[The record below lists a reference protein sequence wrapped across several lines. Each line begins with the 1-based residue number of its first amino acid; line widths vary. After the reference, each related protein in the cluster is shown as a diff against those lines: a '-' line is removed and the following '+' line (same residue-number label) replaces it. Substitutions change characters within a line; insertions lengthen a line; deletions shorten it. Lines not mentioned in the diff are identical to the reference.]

1 MHSRPTHRV
10 NRSRAFSPHRP
21 RRIAAA
27 LVAGVLAVSG
37 ALAATGPAAASP
49 GLPAH
54 QVLGVTPVTEVGS
67 YGQQV
72 TKVVVEYP
80 ARVDGRRLSPAM
92 FRVEDSGY
100 NFRFDPASELGN
112 LVDREIADIY
122 TTDDPAR
129 LLDTDRPRRPGR
141 YVVLELAD
149 DPDGGW
155 TVITSSCPTFLCSV
169 RVNPDQLTQVTQLAD
184 VVGPRGAVVSA
195 AAPQTPHRITEESID
210 REVDHFRSGSLVTS
224 TGELLY
230 GYRLPERYDPRKRY
244 PLVVALPGHGMGYDG
259 QNRGVQ
265 LASDMLAL
273 AWTQR
278 EWTRTGEDVIVV
290 APQNRRVG
298 KAVEGAQVVEL
309 VEDLTARL
317 AVDRRRVYATSVSYG
332 SQLMWEAFS
341 TRPDL
346 FAGGLLTGGFPGEDD
361 EFAPIAA
368 AEVPMWITHGTGDH
382 LLPVANARA
391 SYDKL
396 VAAYEARGLSERRI
410 AQLARW
416 TEYGDDAF
424 TLPDRHLAAAPT
436 LEDPAT
442 LRWLLAQRKDRP
454 AS

>member
-1 MHSRPTHRV
+1 MRASHRRVHPRTRPLAAVLAAVLVLGGAT
-10 NRSRAFSPHRP
+10 AAQ
-21 RRIAAA
+21 AAA
-27 LVAGVLAVSG
+27 PPTADRSAR
-37 ALAATGPAAASP
+37 
-49 GLPAH
+49 H
-54 QVLGVTPVTEVGS
+54 EVLGVTPVTEVGS
-67 YGQQV
+67 FGQQV

-80 ARVDGRRLSPAM
+80 TRVDGRRLTPSA

-112 LVDREIADIY
+112 LVDRRIADVY

-149 DPDGGW
+149 DPNGGW
-155 TVITSSCPTFLCSV
+155 TVITSLCPTFLCSV

-184 VVGPRGAVVSA
+184 VIGPRGTVVSA
-195 AAPQTPHRITEESID
+195 AAPQTAHRITEEPID
-210 REVDHFRSGSLVTS
+210 REVDQFRSGSLETE

-230 GYRLPERYDPRKRY
+230 DYRLPDRYDPRKRY

-273 AWTQR
+273 AWNQR
-278 EWTRTGEDVIVV
+278 EWTRTHEDVIVV

-298 KAVEGAQVVEL
+298 KTVEGAQVVEL
-309 VEDLTARL
+309 VEDLTSRL

-346 FAGGLLTGGFPGEDD
+346 FAGGLLTGGFPADAD
-361 EFAPIAA
+361 ELAPIAA

-391 SYDKL
+391 SYDRL
-396 VAAYEARGLSERRI
+396 VAAYEARGLSQKRI
-410 AQLARW
+410 AHLARW

-424 TLPDRHLAAAPT
+424 SLPDRHLAAAPT
-436 LEDPAT
+436 LEDPET
-442 LRWLLAQRKDRP
+442 LQWLLAQRKR
-454 AS
+454 S

>member
-1 MHSRPTHRV
+1 MRASPSRHTDRPHSLYAQP
-10 NRSRAFSPHRP
+10 P
-21 RRIAAA
+21 RRGGRLLTAVVTAA
-27 LVAGVLAVSG
+27 LVLGG
-37 ALAATGPAAASP
+37 ATPSATAAAPPVPAAD
-49 GLPAH
+49 H

-67 YGQQV
+67 FGQQV
-72 TKVVVEYP
+72 TNVVLEYP
-80 ARVDGRRLSPAM
+80 ARVDTSKLSPAM

-112 LVDREIADIY
+112 LVAREIADVY

-149 DPDGGW
+149 DPNGGW
-155 TVITSSCPTFLCSV
+155 TVITSLCPTFLCSV

-184 VVGPRGAVVSA
+184 VVGPRGVVVSA
-195 AAPQTPHRITEESID
+195 AAPEVPHRITEESID
-210 REVDHFRSGSLVTS
+210 REVDEFRSGSIGTAA
-224 TGELLY
+224 GELLY
-230 GYRLPERYDPRKRY
+230 DYRLPDRYDPRKRY

-273 AWTQR
+273 AWNQR
-278 EWTRTGEDVIVV
+278 EWSGTHEDVIVV

-298 KAVEGAQVVEL
+298 KAVEGAQVIEL
-309 VEDLTARL
+309 VEDFTSRF
-317 AVDRRRVYATSVSYG
+317 AVDRRRVYAASVSYG

-346 FAGGLLTGGFPGEDD
+346 FAGGLLTGGFPGDVD

-391 SYDKL
+391 SYDRL
-396 VAAYEARGLSERRI
+396 VAAYEARGLSKKRI
-410 AQLARW
+410 AHLARW
-416 TEYGDDAF
+416 TEYGDEAF
-424 TLPDRHLAAAPT
+424 SLPDRHLAAAPT
-436 LEDPAT
+436 LEDPET
-442 LRWLLAQRKDRP
+442 LQWLLAQRKRP
-454 AS
+454 

>member
-1 MHSRPTHRV
+1 MRSPLPHDTHRSPA
-10 NRSRAFSPHRP
+10 RSSRYRG
-21 RRIAAA
+21 RTL
-27 LVAGVLAVSG
+27 LVTVLSGLLAVSG
-37 ALAATGPAAASP
+37 AVTTSSAATSADRE
-49 GLPAH
+49 PAH

-72 TKVVVEYP
+72 TKVVVEY
-80 ARVDGRRLSPAM
+80 ATRVDSRRLSPAM

-100 NFRFDPASELGN
+100 NFRFDPASELGD
-112 LVDREIADIY
+112 LVDREIADVY
-122 TTDDPAR
+122 TTDDPER
-129 LLDTDRPRRPGR
+129 LLDRERPGRRGR

-149 DPDGGW
+149 DPEGGW
-155 TVITSSCPTFLCSV
+155 TVITSLCPTFLCSV

-184 VVGPRGAVVSA
+184 VVGPRGTVVSA

-210 REVDHFRSGSLVTS
+210 REVDHFRSGSLETES
-224 TGELLY
+224 GELLY
-230 GYRLPERYDPRKRY
+230 DYRLPDRYDPRKRY

-273 AWTQR
+273 AWTQK
-278 EWTRTGEDVIVV
+278 EWTRTRQDVIVV

-309 VEDLTARL
+309 VEDFTARL

-346 FAGGLLTGGFPGEDD
+346 FAGGLLTGGFPGDAD

-410 AQLARW
+410 NQLARW
-416 TEYGDDAF
+416 TEYGDEAF

-436 LEDPAT
+436 LEDPTT
-442 LRWLLAQRKDRP
+442 LRWLLAQRK
-454 AS
+454 

>member
-1 MHSRPTHRV
+1 MRTPPPRADGRRRPGRV
-10 NRSRAFSPHRP
+10 V
-21 RRIAAA
+21 AAA
-27 LVAGVLAVSG
+27 LAAALAVSG
-37 ALAATGPAAASP
+37 VLASTGPAAASP
-49 GLPAH
+49 DANPASSQPGGNPH

-67 YGQQV
+67 FGQQV
-72 TKVVVEYP
+72 TKVVVEY
-80 ARVDGRRLSPAM
+80 AAQVDGGALSPQM

-112 LVDREIADIY
+112 LVDRPIADVY

-129 LLDTDRPRRPGR
+129 LLERDRPERRGR

-149 DPDGGW
+149 DPAGGW
-155 TVITSSCPTFLCSV
+155 TVITSLCPTFLCSV
-169 RVNPDQLTQVTQLAD
+169 RVNPDQLTQVTQLDD
-184 VVGPRGAVVSA
+184 VVGPRGTVVSA
-195 AAPQTPHRITEESID
+195 AAPETPHRITEESID
-210 REVDHFRSGSLVTS
+210 REVDQFVRGSLETTS
-224 TGELLY
+224 GELLY
-230 GYRLPERYDPRKRY
+230 DYRLPEHYNPHRRY

-273 AWTQR
+273 AWTQE
-278 EWTRTGEDVIVV
+278 EWIGTHQDVIVV
-290 APQNRRVG
+290 APQNRRIG
-298 KAVEGAQVVEL
+298 KAAEGAQVVEL
-309 VEDLTARL
+309 VEDFTERF

-346 FAGGLLTGGFPGEDD
+346 FAGGLLTGGFPGEAD

-391 SYDKL
+391 SYEKL
-396 VAAYEARGLSERRI
+396 VAAYEARGLSKKRI
-410 AQLARW
+410 DRLARW

-436 LEDPAT
+436 LEDPAI
-442 LRWLLAQRKDRP
+442 LRWLLAQRG
-454 AS
+454 